1 MTEAEAKMVITTC
14 NPKTEDEGK
23 YRAGDI
29 ILLGQI
35 ASKFTQNNPKE
46 IMDELERLGYVQYT
60 KPDVT
65 TNAVPGYRLTE
76 TGAILANS

>member
-14 NPKTEDEGK
+14 SSRNSMGLYTVGQ
-23 YRAGDI
+23 I

-60 KPDVT
+60 EPD
-65 TNAVPGYRLTE
+65 NAVAGYRLTE